1 MEVTEN
7 KLNFLRL
14 KLHNEREFIR
24 GYYKLS
30 KQQIRYLFSDILHKP
45 YNKCYLKDLNYE
57 EICICFN
64 VLRAMVL
71 ATRKEQG
78 RRIPKIITK
87 YKQYGEQIRKEQ
99 NNV

>member
-14 KLHNEREFIR
+14 KLHNEKEFIR

-71 ATRKEQG
+71 AARNGQG
-78 RRIPKIITK
+78 RRIPKTITK